1 MRGDSAMADTKVVLG
16 QYKGLE
22 VVKPFFEVTEEE
34 IQIEF
39 QKACSLAAKN
49 VEKTTEPA
57 ETGDLLT
64 IDFVG
69 YLDGEP
75 FPGGDGENFP
85 LTLGSNTFIPGFE
98 DQLIGAHAGDE
109 VDVDLAFPADYHAKE
124 LAGKPVVFK
133 VKVHSIRTNSAP
145 EMSDEVVQKVSQ
157 CKTVDEFHEYV
168 FSQIYNSKK
177 MEAARQLEDDILEKV
192 MAGATVKLTQEAILE
207 RKNGLVNSLVSQ
219 LQASQMTLPEYM
231 KYHNITQQE
240 FDEYMLRD
248 AQTMLEGQAV
258 LGAIAEKEG
267 LTCSEEEL
275 NRELTEM
282 ALSYHMD
289 FEKVQDALGMEGKEM
304 IRQDILTRKA
314 LDLVV
319 AEAVVSE

>member
-1 MRGDSAMADTKVVLG
+1 MEGTKVVLG

-34 IQIEF
+34 IQVEF
-39 QKACSLAAKN
+39 QKACALAAKN
-49 VEKTTEPA
+49 EEKTTEPA
-57 ETGDLLT
+57 ELGDLLT

-69 YLDGEP
+69 YLDGKP
-75 FPGGDGENFP
+75 FPGGEGTNFP

-98 DQLIGAHAGDE
+98 EQMVGARTGDV
-109 VDVDLAFPADYHAKE
+109 VDVNLAFPENYHATE

-133 VKVHSIRTNSAP
+133 VRVNSIRTNNAP
-145 EMSDEVVQKVSQ
+145 EMSDEVVQRVSQ
-157 CKTVDEFHEYV
+157 CKTVAEFHEYV
-168 FSQIYNSKK
+168 HGEIFEAKK
-177 MEAARQLEDDILEKV
+177 MEAARRLEDTLMEKV
-192 MAGATVKLTQEAILE
+192 MEGATVSVTDEAIKE
-207 RKNGLVNSLVSQ
+207 RKQGLVNSLTAQ
-219 LQASQMTLPEYM
+219 LQQSQMSLNEYM

-248 AQTMLEGQAV
+248 AKIMLEGQAV

-267 LTCSEEEL
+267 LICDDEEL
-275 NRELTEM
+275 RREMAEM

-289 FEKVQDALGMEGKEM
+289 FDQIGEALGQDGKEL

-314 LDLVV
+314 LDLIVEHAIV
-319 AEAVVSE
+319 KE